1 MQQAELYDR
10 PDKINV
16 ETFYK
21 ISKTGNLEL
30 LKVNPEDQVDE
41 DVLNDVWLD
50 LQEYYFSHTNHNT
63 YDLFKRNMK
72 NVVALQSELVACH
85 AALKLVEL
93 CDERGLEILPKLG
106 IKDKDIT
113 KIRSAIN
120 RKQTNLNFA
129 KSKLERVQKN
139 DADVSFYRILA
150 SVSRRIGFPINPTE
164 YHLERWVE
172 TLADLHEK
180 EEAERQMYND
190 KKRK

>member
-1 MQQAELYDR
+1 MSEPQLYDT
-10 PDKINV
+10 PQKINV

-30 LKVNPEDQVDE
+30 LKVNPDDQVSE
-41 DVLNDVWLD
+41 EALNDVWLD
-50 LQEYYFSHTNHNT
+50 LQEYYFSKTNKNT
-63 YDLFKRNMK
+63 YELFKRNMK
-72 NVVALQSELVACH
+72 SVVGMQSEIIACY

-106 IKDKDIT
+106 IKHNDIE
-113 KIRSAIN
+113 KIKSAIN

-129 KSKLERVQKN
+129 KTKLERVQQK
-139 DADVSFYRILA
+139 DADVSFYKLLA
-150 SVSRRIGFPINPTE
+150 SVSRRLGREINPAE

-172 TLADLHEK
+172 LLSDLHDK
-180 EEAERQMYND
+180 EEAEQKLYND